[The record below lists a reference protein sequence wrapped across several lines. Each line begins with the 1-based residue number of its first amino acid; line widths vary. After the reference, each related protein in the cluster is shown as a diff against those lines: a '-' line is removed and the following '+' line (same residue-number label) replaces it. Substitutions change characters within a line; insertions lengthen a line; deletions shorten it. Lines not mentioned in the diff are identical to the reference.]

1 MVQITATPRGD
12 EKKRE
17 ILRAASAVFRKRG
30 LHAAGMREIA
40 AELGMAVGNLYYYF
54 ENKEA
59 LLAFCQEDALAGLL
73 DLAGGA
79 ERGETS
85 ERADRRLFHLLAGHV
100 VLLNESTP
108 GSLAHLEVE
117 ALHGKRK
124 TKIREQRR
132 AYESAVQS
140 VIRDGI
146 RDGVFRDVDP
156 KVASF
161 AVLGAVNWT
170 VKWFRPEGQKTALMI
185 GRECAEL
192 LVRGLMAN
200 GVEPDFPQPPPTEI
214 AP

>member
-1 MVQITATPRGD
+1 MVQIRSTPRAD

-17 ILRAASAVFRKRG
+17 ILRAASAVFRKHG

-73 DLAGGA
+73 ELTQDAGA
-79 ERGETS
+79 AA
-85 ERADRRLFHLLAGHV
+85 ERADRALFRVLSGHV
-100 VLLNESTP
+100 VLLNEATP

-117 ALHGKRK
+117 ALKGKRK
-124 TKIREQRR
+124 TQIREQRH
-132 AYESAVQS
+132 AYEMAVQEIIAGG
-140 VIRDGI
+140 VRA
-146 RDGVFRDVDP
+146 GVFREVDP

-170 VKWFRPEGQKTALMI
+170 VKWFRPEGTKSAAAI

-192 LVRGLMAN
+192 LVRGLLKP
-200 GVEPDFPQPPPTEI
+200 GLEPDFPPPADET
-214 AP
+214 